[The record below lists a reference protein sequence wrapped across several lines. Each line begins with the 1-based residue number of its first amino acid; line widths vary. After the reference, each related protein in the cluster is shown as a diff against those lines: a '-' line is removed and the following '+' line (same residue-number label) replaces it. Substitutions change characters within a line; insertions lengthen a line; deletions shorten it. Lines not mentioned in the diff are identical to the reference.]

1 MGFSE
6 QDLAGLRY
14 DATRGDYLIIGDD
27 SGWDA
32 SMPDVYEADGALYVS
47 ADAVA
52 ESAQAQRVDRMKGID
67 HA

>member
-6 QDLAGLRY
+6 QDLAGLQY
-14 DATRGDYLIIGDD
+14 DAPRGDYLIIDD
-27 SGWDA
+27 ESGWDA
-32 SMPDVYEADGALYVS
+32 SMPDVYEVDGALYVS

-52 ESAQAQRVDRMKGID
+52 ESAQAQRADRQEDAD